1 MKWPTV
7 ERQTD
12 PGALWNELL
21 TKFCLSEC
29 YKQLLVSLT
38 LNRVISPSVSYG
50 AWPDPSVVSESE
62 WEGLLVP
69 LFSTLFHEHV
79 FHSVAEGGQ
88 WVKLDEAWLS
98 PENGLP
104 ETVTSCLLACNVKLV
119 NTNSLVW
126 KIFHFCSL
134 MSFQCIS
141 PSFVREVLKLN
152 PGCYRMLNQQQKIEL
167 LSYCMDDGEY
177 SALREL
183 ELLPLA
189 NNTFYTLIN
198 QASLVIMCIY
208 ALLSFLLCSF
218 RLLKIVLLM
227 LYLMIIYSRIL

>member
-1 MKWPTV
+1 MEPVNLPMPFEKSSPLPLHVNGSFAVSKDRRSLKWPTV

-98 PENGLP
+98 PENG
-104 ETVTSCLLACNVKLV
+104 TA
-119 NTNSLVW
+119 
-126 KIFHFCSL
+126 
-134 MSFQCIS
+134 
-141 PSFVREVLKLN
+141 
-152 PGCYRMLNQQQKIEL
+152 
-167 LSYCMDDGEY
+167 
-177 SALREL
+177 
-183 ELLPLA
+183 
-189 NNTFYTLIN
+189 
-198 QASLVIMCIY
+198 
-208 ALLSFLLCSF
+208 
-218 RLLKIVLLM
+218 
-227 LYLMIIYSRIL
+227 